1 MDEARLLYMGSGSAG
16 VRGVNTDM
24 RGVAVDVDSSD
35 DDDAGSER
43 GGAEGSEGA
52 SDDPGVASNSIPAPS
67 KPPTSELLL
76 AMARARND
84 GERGRRELHRYP
96 PSHSGGGQSQ
106 PSSITIDRIRPAR
119 TYIVCISVCAAANL
133 LN

>member
-43 GGAEGSEGA
+43 GVAEGSEGA

-84 GERGRRELHRYP
+84 GERGVGNYTDIP
-96 PSHSGGGQSQ
+96 PRTLEGGN
-106 PSSITIDRIRPAR
+106 PSPPQ
-119 TYIVCISVCAAANL
+119 
-133 LN
+133 